1 MTLRK
6 KKIIFTQAFLLFFGF
21 AIVIFTYANLNL
33 SKDNKILNENVKN
46 KIQEKKFINEN
57 SSNVFFDI
65 EYSGIDLSGNRYIL
79 KAGEAT
85 NNETKENIVN
95 LKFLE
100 ATFYFKENKI
110 LQVTSDFGKYNNKTL
125 DMFFE
130 KNVLGSYDG
139 STLSAGYA
147 EYLNSKSFII
157 IKDNV
162 KINDPRG
169 SMNADK
175 LLFDLNKNKLNISSS
190 KNDKV
195 KANINYK

>member
-147 EYLNSKSFII
+147 EYLNYKSFII